1 MSKATILAGLT
12 CLALWVSLSCGGG
25 GSQEEIAL
33 GIAEKWT
40 DDSIENVS
48 DSIVQTVAGELPI
61 ASRLAGN
68 ILKDQIK
75 ERASWSFRGIGTE
88 EDDTYR
94 VVATASV
101 DFSISLPIVG
111 DREYSMSLPFDL
123 WIDTEDGLVERW
135 VPKISSVSIEEQE
148 S

>member
-12 CLALWVSLSCGGG
+12 CLALWVSPSCGGG